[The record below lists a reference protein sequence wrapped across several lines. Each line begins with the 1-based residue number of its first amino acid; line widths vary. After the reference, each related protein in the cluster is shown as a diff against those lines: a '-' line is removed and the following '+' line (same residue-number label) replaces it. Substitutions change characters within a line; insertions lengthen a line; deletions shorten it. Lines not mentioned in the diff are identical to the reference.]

1 MNPPKKTAA
10 SINSEHK
17 TPRHADSKLLLL
29 QFHDPNRKWL
39 DLNDSRVCILCGSE
53 LNGHSIRIRIERG
66 RPAFSCPSEG
76 CHGRLAH
83 FAIAGNPLL
92 NDDVWQDWMQSP
104 FEIELEQVR
113 EEPVTE
119 AMRKNRRARP
129 MAEPAR
135 ERDWA
140 PVAGLGTGQGAT
152 R

>member
-1 MNPPKKTAA
+1 
-10 SINSEHK
+10 
-17 TPRHADSKLLLL
+17 
-29 QFHDPNRKWL
+29 
-39 DLNDSRVCILCGSE
+39 
-53 LNGHSIRIRIERG
+53 
-66 RPAFSCPSEG
+66 
-76 CHGRLAH
+76 
-83 FAIAGNPLL
+83 
-92 NDDVWQDWMQSP
+92 MQSP

-119 AMRKNRRARP
+119 AMPENRRARL

>member
-1 MNPPKKTAA
+1 MNPPKKSA
-10 SINSEHK
+10 SSTNSEIK
-17 TPRHADSKLLLL
+17 TPRNPGSKLLLL

-39 DLNDSRVCILCGSE
+39 NLNDSRVCILCGNE
-53 LNGHSIRIRIERG
+53 LNGHSIRISIARG

-76 CHGRLAH
+76 CRGRLAH

-104 FEIELEQVR
+104 FEIELDQVR

-119 AMRKNRRARP
+119 AMPETRQARP
-129 MAEPAR
+129 MAEPDG

-140 PVAGLGTGQGAT
+140 PVAVLGTGQGAT